1 MTQRE
6 WTRTAL
12 IVVLLLV
19 VVVAST
25 SVGFAAGWY
34 LRPQLGVAPSP
45 AGDSRQYFDI
55 QWQALDIIE
64 REFNREGPLDWQALG
79 RGATSGM
86 VRALGDPYTTYV
98 GPEEARIF
106 EEDLAGSF
114 GGIGASVDLVDG
126 YLVIVE
132 PMADSPA
139 ARAGLRAGDVV
150 LRVDGRD
157 LEGLD
162 LVQAIGLIR
171 GPKGTQVT
179 LLILRDGVQEPFE
192 VKVTREQID
201 LPTVETR
208 QLDDGI
214 AYLRLTEFNNQAA
227 TRLREALRQLLAD
240 SPRALILDLRAN
252 PGGYL
257 HVSVQIASEFIRSGL
272 VVTERDAKGKVTE
285 YKADG
290 KGLAF
295 EIPLVVLVDGGSASA
310 AEILAGAIQDT
321 GRGVLIGRQTFGKG
335 SVQVSHPLS
344 DGGSL
349 RVSIARWY
357 TPRGH
362 QIDGSGLMPD
372 VIVPPNDG
380 EDPNRDVILERAIAY
395 LRNTVPSPSTETG
408 S

>member
-19 VVVAST
+19 IVVAST
-25 SVGFAAGWY
+25 SVGFAAGWH
-34 LRPQLGVAPSP
+34 LRPQLGMAPSP
-45 AGDSRQYFDI
+45 AGDNRQYFDI

-132 PMADSPA
+132 PMPDSPA
-139 ARAGLRAGDVV
+139 ARAGLRGGDVV

-179 LLILRDGVQEPFE
+179 LLILREGVQEPFE

-208 QLDDGI
+208 QLDDDI

-240 SPRALILDLRAN
+240 SPRALIIDLRGN

-272 VVTERDAKGKVTE
+272 VVAERDARGKVTE

-295 EIPLVVLVDGGSASA
+295 EIPLVVLVDSGSASA

-335 SVQVSHPLS
+335 SVQVSHTLS

-349 RVSIARWY
+349 RVSVARWY
-357 TPRGH
+357 TPKGH
-362 QIDGSGLMPD
+362 QIDGSGLVPD
-372 VIVPPNDG
+372 VIVPPAEG
-380 EDPNRDVILERAIAY
+380 QDPNRDVILERALAY
-395 LRNTVPSPSTETG
+395 IRDTVPSPAPETG
-408 S
+408 P